1 MSVLKKNIP
10 RFFLHSSG
18 ASCTVVHYALSSRIV
33 LSHRYY
39 LLIHRTTA
47 LVDAPL
53 SRQSI
58 PGPNRPKRSAGA
70 RPTQSRTQSRVPI
83 TCLSLHSPR
92 LPNAPPFPLLSADHI
107 LRPQVD
113 HIPPSLFFTRNE
125 GGKKAREK
133 HLLLDLTEVLD
144 VDLMRITLTLF
155 SLFLLIQ
162 FTSFLL
168 TGGWHQRRALR

>member
-1 MSVLKKNIP
+1 MIPRRRGNVRFKKNIP

-18 ASCTVVHYALSSRIV
+18 AFCTVVHYALSSRIV

-58 PGPNRPKRSAGA
+58 HGPNRPKRSAGA

-92 LPNAPPFPLLSADHI
+92 LPNLPPPPPFPLLSADHI
-107 LRPQVD
+107 LRPRVD

-125 GGKKAREK
+125 GEKKRERN
-133 HLLLDLTEVLD
+133 T
-144 VDLMRITLTLF
+144 F
-155 SLFLLIQ
+155 CLI
-162 FTSFLL
+162 
-168 TGGWHQRRALR
+168 